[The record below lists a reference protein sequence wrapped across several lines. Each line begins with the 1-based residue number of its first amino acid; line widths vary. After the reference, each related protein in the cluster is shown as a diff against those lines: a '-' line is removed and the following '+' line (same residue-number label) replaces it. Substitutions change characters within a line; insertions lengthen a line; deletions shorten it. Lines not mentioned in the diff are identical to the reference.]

1 MDNSKKE
8 NLSKV
13 VLNVTTY
20 KSIPGTTLDYPVST
34 TVDITD
40 ALASVGIDADID
52 DNVPDSINGVTQIG
66 TDEFQTWHT
75 HFVVP
80 EQNLN
85 SLKAEIKSIVTA
97 AIVNT
102 KQLSAVENL
111 IDSKF
116 DEFRF
121 KLWEQIRD
129 GDVIK

>member
-20 KSIPGTTLDYPVST
+20 KPIPGTTLDYPVST

>member
-20 KSIPGTTLDYPVST
+20 KPVPGTDFEHPVST

-52 DNVPDSINGVTQIG
+52 NNVPASINGVTQIG
-66 TDEFQTWHT
+66 TDELQTWHT
-75 HFVVP
+75 HFVIP

-116 DEFRF
+116 GEFRF
-121 KLWEQIRD
+121 KLWEQIRN
-129 GDVIK
+129 GDVKK

>member
-20 KSIPGTTLDYPVST
+20 KPVPGTDFEHPVST

-52 DNVPDSINGVTQIG
+52 NNVPASINGVTQIG
-66 TDEFQTWHT
+66 TDEYQTWHT
-75 HFVVP
+75 HFVIP

-116 DEFRF
+116 EEFRF
-121 KLWEQIRD
+121 KLWEQIRN
-129 GDVIK
+129 GDVKK

>member
-20 KSIPGTTLDYPVST
+20 KPVPGTGFDYPVAT

-40 ALASVGIDADID
+40 VLASVGIDADID
-52 DNVPDSINGVTQIG
+52 DNVPASINGVTQIG
-66 TDEFQTWHT
+66 NDEDQTWHT

-102 KQLSAVENL
+102 KQLSAVEVL

-116 DEFRF
+116 EEFRF
-121 KLWEQIRD
+121 KLWEQIRN